1 MRLSFDILRAT
12 VVVCGCSI
20 LMQAVANAQTS
31 RDRKRDEDQP
41 SAKALEVR
49 LEKAEEALVNEYKD
63 VAIEFYKQGDKE
75 KSMKMLHRLRQLS
88 PQTNGLKERIGA
100 ISEELMQENAADLEV
115 DTRKTWEL
123 VGEVSEGKP
132 FRIQAAG
139 EYKMT
144 FITTVT
150 VDGMQEQKDSTEFL
164 HDAPLGCLLG
174 IIVSD
179 GKPGKPFPVKS
190 ELEYTPKKNGQF
202 FLKVNVPPGTRCIGK
217 LKIHAS
223 GYLLTPSGR

>member
-1 MRLSFDILRAT
+1 MRLMFDVLRAT
-12 VVVCGCSI
+12 VVVCGCCI
-20 LMQAVANAQTS
+20 LMQAVATAQTS
-31 RDRKRDEDQP
+31 RDRQRDDDKP

-75 KSMKMLHRLRQLS
+75 KSMAMLERLRQLS
-88 PQTNGLKERIGA
+88 PQLDGLKERIGA
-100 ISEELMQENAADLEV
+100 ITEELMQENAADIEV

-132 FRIQAAG
+132 FRLQAAG

-144 FITTVT
+144 FSTTVT
-150 VDGMQEQKDSTEFL
+150 VDGLQEQKDSKEFL
-164 HDAPLGCLLG
+164 SDAPLGCLLG
-174 IIVSD
+174 IIVSG
-179 GKPGKPFPVKS
+179 GKPGKPFPVMS
-190 ELEYTPKKNGQF
+190 ELEHVPKKGGQF

-217 LKIHAS
+217 LKVHAS
-223 GYLLTPSGR
+223 GYLLTPSAR